1 MARILLVDPDSTVRL
16 VARGLLQDA
25 GHEVVEV
32 ADGKAAQRT
41 LAEDRFD
48 LVITELHMDVV
59 DGLELIRAMS
69 EAHPGVP
76 ALVMTSDTGP
86 MGLRIL
92 KMAELLGAAGLLDK
106 PSLDRDLIR
115 AVNAILAA

>member
-1 MARILLVDPDSTVRL
+1 MARILFADPDSTVRR
-16 VARGLLQDA
+16 VARELLLDA
-25 GHEVVEV
+25 GHEVVE
-32 ADGKAAQRT
+32 AEDGRAAQRK
-41 LAEDRFD
+41 LSEDRFD

-59 DGLELIRAMS
+59 DGLELIRAMA
-69 EAHPGVP
+69 EAHPGIP

-92 KMAELLGAAGLLDK
+92 KMAELLGATGLLDK

-115 AVNAILAA
+115 TVNAILAA